1 MNIPQ
6 ASMGKIKEGQ
16 DVLVKLHS
24 YPYEEYGMLRGR
36 IHHIADVPFKD
47 SIFVAEVSINI
58 KNTSDLKKPVH
69 LKTGMNADAEVITQN
84 ATILSRISR
93 NILKMIN

>member
-1 MNIPQ
+1 MR
-6 ASMGKIKEGQ
+6 
-16 DVLVKLHS
+16 S

-36 IHHIADVPFKD
+36 ISHIADVPYRD
-47 SIFVAEVSINI
+47 SIFVAQVTINV

-69 LKTGMNADAEVITQN
+69 LKTGMSADAEIITQD

-93 NILKMIN
+93 NILKLIK